1 MQIASWNVNSLR
13 VRLPQVLT
21 WLEENPVDV
30 LAVQETKTQDPE
42 FPLDEILDA
51 GYRVVFS
58 GQKTYNGVAILAKQ
72 KPEDIITDIPQLDD
86 PQRRILAATI
96 AGVRVINL
104 YVVNGSEVASEKYAY
119 KLDWL
124 EKVTAFIEEEMNK
137 HQQVVVLGDFN
148 IAPDERD
155 VHDTKKWNEDVILC
169 SKAERSAYQKLCAL
183 GFSDTFR
190 QFEQEDDSFSWW
202 DYRSGGFPRN
212 QGLRIDLILASSA
225 LSSVCSF
232 SRIDKIPRAWERPS
246 DHAPVIAEFKI

>member
-30 LAVQETKTQDPE
+30 LAIQETKTQDPV
-42 FPLDEILDA
+42 FPLEEILDA

-72 KPEDIITDIPQLDD
+72 KPEDVVTDIPQLDD

-96 AGVRVINL
+96 SGVRIINL
-104 YVVNGSEVASEKYAY
+104 YVVNGSEVGSEKYAY

-124 EKVTAFIEEEMNK
+124 EKVTAFIAEEKSRHE
-137 HQQVVVLGDFN
+137 QVVVLGDFN

-155 VHDTKKWNEDVILC
+155 VHDPEKWNENIILC
-169 SKAERSAYQKLCAL
+169 SQPERSALEKLCAL

-190 QFEQEDDSFSWW
+190 QFEQEEASFSWW
-202 DYRSGGFPRN
+202 DYRSGGFPMN
-212 QGLRIDLILASSA
+212 QGLRIDLILASAA
-225 LSSVCSF
+225 LSAACSF
-232 SRIDKIPRAWERPS
+232 SQIDKTPRAWERPS

>member
-30 LAVQETKTQDPE
+30 LAIQETKTQDPV
-42 FPLDEILDA
+42 FPLEEILDA

-72 KPEDIITDIPQLDD
+72 KPEDVVTDIQQLDD
-86 PQRRILAATI
+86 PKRRILAATI
-96 AGVRVINL
+96 SGVRIINL
-104 YVVNGSEVASEKYAY
+104 YVVNGSEVGSEKYAY

-124 EKVTAFIEEEMNK
+124 EKVTAFIAEEKSRHE
-137 HQQVVVLGDFN
+137 QVVVLGDFN

-155 VHDTKKWNEDVILC
+155 VHDPEKWNENIILC
-169 SKAERSAYQKLCAL
+169 SQPERSALEKLCAL

-190 QFEQEDDSFSWW
+190 QFEKEEASFSWW
-202 DYRSGGFPRN
+202 DYRSGGFHRN
-212 QGLRIDLILASSA
+212 QGLRIDLILASAA
-225 LSSVCSF
+225 LSAACSF
-232 SRIDKIPRAWERPS
+232 SQIDKTPRAWERPS